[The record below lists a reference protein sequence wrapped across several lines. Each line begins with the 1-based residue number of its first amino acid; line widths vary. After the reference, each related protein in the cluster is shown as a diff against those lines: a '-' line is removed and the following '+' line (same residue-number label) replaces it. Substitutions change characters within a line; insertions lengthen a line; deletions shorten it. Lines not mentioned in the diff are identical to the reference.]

1 MVGTV
6 FLGFCPGP
14 ALKQQSTWPN
24 IPLSWAWQEE
34 PEVFV
39 NESDRQREI
48 KGFLLELH

>member
-39 NESDRQREI
+39 NEVKIVPYTKLR
-48 KGFLLELH
+48 K